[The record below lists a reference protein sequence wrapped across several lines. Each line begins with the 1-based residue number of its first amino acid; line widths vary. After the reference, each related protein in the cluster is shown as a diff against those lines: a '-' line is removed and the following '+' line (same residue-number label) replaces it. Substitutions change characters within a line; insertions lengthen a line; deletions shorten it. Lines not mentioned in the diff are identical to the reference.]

1 VINEKV
7 FAPLINCGFIMQESA
22 ISEMSIFDPGKPFE
36 CNTHLH
42 PVALII
48 LEIEIN
54 WSSSMVQQEQLRNSL
69 HFEQHDDSRF
79 SGL

>member
-79 SGL
+79 S